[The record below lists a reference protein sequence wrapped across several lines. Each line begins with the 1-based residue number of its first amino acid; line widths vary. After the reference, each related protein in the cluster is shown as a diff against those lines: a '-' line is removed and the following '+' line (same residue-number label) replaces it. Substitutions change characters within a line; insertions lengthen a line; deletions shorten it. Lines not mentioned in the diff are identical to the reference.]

1 MPASRMLLIHTFAHS
16 GGIFNAMATTTVR
29 LDSRT
34 RDRLATVAREHFGG
48 VSQEAALNR
57 LIDEHEMRQVHAAY
71 ARLRNDPE
79 QWADYQ
85 QELRFAEGT
94 TADGLGNARDEY
106 PEYNR

>member
-1 MPASRMLLIHTFAHS
+1 
-16 GGIFNAMATTTVR
+16 MATTTVR

-48 VSQEAALNR
+48 VSQETALNR

-71 ARLRNDPE
+71 ARLRNDTE

-85 QELRFAEGT
+85 QELRHMEGT
-94 TADGLGNARDEY
+94 VADGLGNNARDEY
-106 PEYNR
+106 PEYNQ

>member
-1 MPASRMLLIHTFAHS
+1 
-16 GGIFNAMATTTVR
+16 MATTTVR

-34 RDRLATVAREHFGG
+34 RDRLASVAREHFGG

-57 LIDEHEMRQVHAAY
+57 LIDEHEMRQVHLAY

-85 QELRFAEGT
+85 QELRLAET
-94 TADGLGNARDEY
+94 TDADGIGSARDEY
-106 PEYNR
+106 PEYNQ

>member
-1 MPASRMLLIHTFAHS
+1 
-16 GGIFNAMATTTVR
+16 MATTTVR
-29 LDSRT
+29 LDSHT

-71 ARLRNDPE
+71 ARLRNDTE

-85 QELRFAEGT
+85 QELRHTEGT
-94 TADGLGNARDEY
+94 VADGLGNARDEY

>member
-1 MPASRMLLIHTFAHS
+1 MLTV
-16 GGIFNAMATTTVR
+16 MTTTTIR
-29 LDSRT
+29 LDSST
-34 RDRLATVAREHFGG
+34 RDRLASVAREQFGG

-57 LIDEHEMRQVHAAY
+57 LIDEHEMRQVHSAY

-85 QELRFAEGT
+85 QEVRLGENMAAE
-94 TADGLGNARDEY
+94 GLGNARDEY

>member
-1 MPASRMLLIHTFAHS
+1 MLLIHTFLYDCD
-16 GGIFNAMATTTVR
+16 ILTAMATTTVR

-34 RDRLATVAREHFGG
+34 RDRLAAVAREHFGG

-85 QELRFAEGT
+85 QELRLAEGSA
-94 TADGLGNARDEY
+94 ADGLGNAADEY
-106 PEYNR
+106 PEYKR